1 MGIENYEKTTPNGN
15 VWDMEEHYVNN
26 IKHYDISSHNIVEL
40 IQGVYDSTIGR
51 FFDVLKNNRQNNLSS
66 VPGIDLRKVEPQVKS
81 PLQIGGKH
89 KRKHTRKRKNKKSK
103 RIRHKHKS
111 VRFARGY

>member
-40 IQGVYDSTIGR
+40 IQGVYDSTMGR
-51 FFDVLKNNRQNNLSS
+51 FFDVLK
-66 VPGIDLRKVEPQVKS
+66 K
-81 PLQIGGKH
+81 
-89 KRKHTRKRKNKKSK
+89 
-103 RIRHKHKS
+103 
-111 VRFARGY
+111 